1 MPDCLEMPYYPEVRG
16 AQIIEEE
23 SSSNLQSPISNL
35 QSPITHLY
43 RLGGNSCLSGDFM
56 GDWQFDHELQM
67 GEEVIF
73 EDMIHYTT
81 VKTNMFNGVSHPSI
95 GMLHEDGKM
104 EILREFSY
112 ADYKNR
118 MD

>member
-16 AQIIEEE
+16 AEHVSQF
-23 SSSNLQSPISNL
+23 SPLIS
-35 QSPITHLY
+35 HLY

-56 GDWQFDHELQM
+56 ASWRFPHELKV
-67 GEEVIF
+67 GDEVIF

-81 VKTNMFNGVSHPSI
+81 VKTNTFNGITHPAI
-95 GMLHEDGKM
+95 GMLHSDGKL
-104 EILREFSY
+104 EILREFGY
-112 ADYKNR
+112 EDYKNR